1 MCVSASSP
9 LSFYH
14 YHTQDRFGIKL
25 NTAAESNCCQ
35 IIDSLLLNISAICL
49 IPPVSNYSNKQT
61 NKTNEAHC
69 QGCFNPQRK
78 TALSRW
84 FLKSV
89 TFFFF
94 STYRIKTTNCLHTCD
109 EPKATCEYNHY
120 SSEVLRSMCT
130 SYSQMPWG
138 GGLWLIQS
146 ERVSAP
152 SLFPALPPP
161 PLPPPQKYQ

>member
-1 MCVSASSP
+1 M
-9 LSFYH
+9 
-14 YHTQDRFGIKL
+14 
-25 NTAAESNCCQ
+25 
-35 IIDSLLLNISAICL
+35 
-49 IPPVSNYSNKQT
+49 SNYSSKQT

-120 SSEVLRSMCT
+120 SSEVLRSICT
-130 SYSQMPWG
+130 SNSQMPWG

-152 SLFPALPPP
+152 SLFPALPAPYP
-161 PLPPPQKYQ
+161 SPLHRHQNINKCSTNELGAAGLRSGIYFSCKLLMSLFFQQMDYK